1 MLYYL
6 FDWLE
11 TKNFPGAGVFQY
23 ISFRAAIAF
32 VLSLI
37 IAMVFGK
44 SFINLLRKKQI
55 GETVRDLGLAGQS
68 EKAGT
73 PTMGGLLIIAAI
85 LIPVLLLNRLDNI
98 YIILMIFTTIWLGVL
113 GFIDD
118 YIKVFKH
125 NKKGLTG
132 KAKLIGQVVLGL
144 VVAVVMYFHPDAVI
158 QEDVHV
164 KTTAITSDEILRAN
178 NGSSAT
184 VEMGKTPAIHST
196 KTTIPFVKNN
206 EFDYQWLVGFMGD
219 HAKSWVWL
227 AVVLVFIF
235 IITAVSNGAN
245 LTDGMDGL
253 AAGTSAIICATL
265 VILAYISGNI
275 IYTRYLNF
283 IYIPNCGELV
293 IFMSALV
300 GALIGFLWYNTNP
313 AQIFMGDTGSLTLG
327 GLIAVCAILIRK
339 ELLLPVLCGIFL
351 AESAS
356 VLIQTS
362 YFKYTKKKYGAGRRV
377 FLMSPLHH
385 HYQKKGFPEPKIVTR
400 FWIVGIILAIITL
413 ATLKIR

>member
-1 MLYYL
+1 M
-6 FDWLE
+6 
-11 TKNFPGAGVFQY
+11 FQY

-55 GETVRDLGLAGQS
+55 GETIRDLGLAGQS

-132 KAKLIGQVVLGL
+132 KAKLIGQVVLGF

-164 KTTAITSDEILRAN
+164 RTTAITSDEILRAN
-178 NGSSAT
+178 NGSSST

-206 EFDYQWLVGFMGD
+206 EFDYAWLTQWLGD
-219 HAKSWVWL
+219 EDGRWSFL
-227 AVVLVFIF
+227 LYIPIIIF
-235 IITAVSNGAN
+235 IIVAVSNGAN
-245 LTDGMDGL
+245 LTDGLDGL
-253 AAGTSAIICATL
+253 ATGTSAPVAVGIA
-265 VILAYISGNI
+265 ILAYVSGNVI
-275 IYTRYLNF
+275 FADYLN
-283 IYIPNCGELV
+283 IMYIPHISELV
-293 IFMSALV
+293 IFAA
-300 GALIGFLWYNTNP
+300 ALIGSLIGFYWWNCYP

-327 GLIAVCAILIRK
+327 GIIAVSCVIIRK
-339 ELLLPVLCGIFL
+339 ELLIPLLCGIFL
-351 AESAS
+351 IESLS
-356 VLIQTS
+356 VIIQNR
-362 YFKYTKKKYGAGRRV
+362 YFVYTRKKYGEGKRV
-377 FLMSPLHH
+377 FLMSPIHH
-385 HYQKKGFPEPKIVTR
+385 HYQKKGMNENKIVQR
-400 FWIVGIILAIITL
+400 FIVVSILLVALTL
-413 ATLKIR
+413 VTLKLR

>member
-1 MLYYL
+1 MIYHLGKFLDSQYDIPGMGML
-6 FDWLE
+6 
-11 TKNFPGAGVFQY
+11 QY
-23 ISFRAAIAF
+23 ISFRSAMAAIFALF
-32 VLSLI
+32 IALVIGRRI
-37 IAMVFGK
+37 IAF
-44 SFINLLRKKQI
+44 LRRKQV
-55 GETVRDLGLAGQS
+55 GETIRDLGLQGQM
-68 EKAGT
+68 EKQGT
-73 PTMGGLLIIAAI
+73 PTMGGLIIIIA
-85 LIPVLLLNRLDNI
+85 LLVPVLLFCDLTNI
-98 YIILMIFTTIWLGVL
+98 YILLMLLTTVWLGFL
-113 GFIDD
+113 GGLDD
-118 YIKVFKH
+118 YIKVFKKH
-125 NKKGLTG
+125 KEGLHG
-132 KAKLIGQVVLGL
+132 KFKILGQISLGL
-144 VVAVVMYFHPDAVI
+144 IVAVTVLCSEDIVVREPVPTGTELRTDTL
-158 QEDVHV
+158 QENG
-164 KTTAITSDEILRAN
+164 EILRD
-178 NGSSAT
+178 
-184 VEMGKTPAIHST
+184 VKST
-196 KTTIPFVKNN
+196 TTTIPFVKNN

-283 IYIPNCGELV
+283 MYIPNCGELV

>member
-1 MLYYL
+1 MIYHLGKFLDSQYDIPGMGML
-6 FDWLE
+6 
-11 TKNFPGAGVFQY
+11 QY
-23 ISFRAAIAF
+23 ISFRSAMAAIFALF
-32 VLSLI
+32 IALVIGRRI
-37 IAMVFGK
+37 IAF
-44 SFINLLRKKQI
+44 LRRKQV
-55 GETVRDLGLAGQS
+55 GETIRDLGLQGQM
-68 EKAGT
+68 EKQGT
-73 PTMGGLLIIAAI
+73 PTMGGLIIIA
-85 LIPVLLLNRLDNI
+85 LLVPVLLFCDLTNI
-98 YIILMIFTTIWLGVL
+98 YILLMLLTTVWLGFL
-113 GFIDD
+113 GGLDD
-118 YIKVFKH
+118 YIKVFKKH
-125 NKKGLTG
+125 KEGLHG
-132 KAKLIGQVVLGL
+132 KFKILGQISLGL
-144 VVAVVMYFHPDAVI
+144 IVAVTVLCSEDIVVREPVPTGTELRTDTL
-158 QEDVHV
+158 QENG
-164 KTTAITSDEILRAN
+164 EILRD
-178 NGSSAT
+178 
-184 VEMGKTPAIHST
+184 VKST
-196 KTTIPFVKNN
+196 TTTIPFVKNN

-283 IYIPNCGELV
+283 MYIPNCGELV

>member
-1 MLYYL
+1 MIYHLGRFLDSRYDIPGMGML
-6 FDWLE
+6 
-11 TKNFPGAGVFQY
+11 QY
-23 ISFRAAIAF
+23 ITFRSALAAILA
-32 VLSLI
+32 LLI
-37 IAMVFGK
+37 AL
-44 SFINLLRKKQI
+44 FIGRRIIDFLRRKQV
-55 GETVRDLGLAGQS
+55 GETIRDLGLQGQM
-68 EKAGT
+68 EKQGT
-73 PTMGGLLIIAAI
+73 PTMGGLIIIIA
-85 LIPVLLLNRLDNI
+85 LLVPVLLFCDLTNI
-98 YIILMIFTTIWLGVL
+98 YILLMLLTTVWLGFL
-113 GFIDD
+113 GGLDD
-118 YIKVFKH
+118 YIKVFKKH
-125 NKKGLTG
+125 KEGLHG
-132 KAKLIGQVVLGL
+132 KFKILGQISLGL
-144 VVAVVMYFHPDAVI
+144 IVAATVLCSEDIVVREPVPTGTELRANTL
-158 QEDVHV
+158 QENG
-164 KTTAITSDEILRAN
+164 EILRD
-178 NGSSAT
+178 
-184 VEMGKTPAIHST
+184 VKST
-196 KTTIPFVKNN
+196 TTTIPFVKNN

-219 HAKSWVWL
+219 HARSWVWL
-227 AVVLVFIF
+227 AVGLVFIF

-265 VILAYISGNI
+265 VILAYVSGNI

-283 IYIPNCGELV
+283 MYIPNCGELV

-339 ELLLPVLCGIFL
+339 ELLLPILCGIFL

-362 YFKYTKKKYGAGRRV
+362 YFKYTRKKYGAGRRV

-400 FWIVGIILAIITL
+400 FWIVGIILAIVTL
-413 ATLKIR
+413 ATLKVR